1 MSNSMKN
8 QDDPMPI
15 AEDWLTEEQIAQVN
29 ARVRAQV
36 CLPGVSL
43 KLKTQSDIFTTF
55 PQLLSSD
62 KDA

>member
-1 MSNSMKN
+1 
-8 QDDPMPI
+8 MPI

-29 ARVRAQV
+29 TRVRAQV
-36 CLPGVSL
+36 CFPGVPL
-43 KLKTQSDIFTTF
+43 KLKTQSDIFTSF